1 MLAVEY
7 NADGLTSSGEPPI
20 TLTIGIGLNQRTFDI
35 PAQDSVAIA
44 DNLLMLIPPLASSG
58 PDNVSITI
66 TDGLGDT
73 MEMFI
78 HNVSLVAVSD

>member
-7 NADGLTSSGEPPI
+7 NADGYISSGEPPI
-20 TLTIGIGLNQRTFDI
+20 TLAIAIDSFQQTFDI
-35 PAQDSVAIA
+35 PAKDSVAIG
-44 DNLLMLIPPLASSG
+44 DNLMMLIPPLASSRSG
-58 PDNVSITI
+58 SVSITI

-78 HNVSLVAVSD
+78 HNVSLIAVSS